1 MRISKYSNPK
11 TSEPRSNTPLAK
23 QITLF
28 SEQAERVKFLLDTQ
42 LPPKLADV
50 MQSNGY
56 EAVHAIEL
64 LAQGHVLVEIL
75 REDVH

>member
-1 MRISKYSNPK
+1 
-11 TSEPRSNTPLAK
+11 
-23 QITLF
+23 
-28 SEQAERVKFLLDTQ
+28 VKFLLDTQ